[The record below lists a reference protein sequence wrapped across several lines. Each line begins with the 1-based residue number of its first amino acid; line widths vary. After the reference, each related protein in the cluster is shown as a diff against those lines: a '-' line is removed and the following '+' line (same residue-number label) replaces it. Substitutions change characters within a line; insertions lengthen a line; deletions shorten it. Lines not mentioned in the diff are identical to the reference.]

1 MIISSRSP
9 LGFLGKIP
17 RNTRPKPTAP
27 GGVAALS
34 AAKSVVDIHDNVGR
48 YDAARTEKGDKWKR
62 RQRGETKEKEEKR
75 GAKKHRGDG
84 RMEPQVSRR
93 TVRAATLSQYWSFQ
107 TTSREREFL
116 LPFPLVIFSPRSETL
131 SLRAVWARNRINK
144 IALLRYFDE
153 IMSIFDKAENF
164 I

>member
-17 RNTRPKPTAP
+17 RNTRPKLTAP

-48 YDAARTEKGDKWKR
+48 YDAVRTEKGDKWKR

-93 TVRAATLSQYWSFQ
+93 TVRAATLSLYRSFQ
-107 TTSREREFL
+107 TTSRERVSPTVSARHL
-116 LPFPLVIFSPRSETL
+116 LSSFR
-131 SLRAVWARNRINK
+131 
-144 IALLRYFDE
+144 
-153 IMSIFDKAENF
+153 NF
-164 I
+164 IAPRCLGAQPHQ